1 MLVCNSY
8 DIDTCKCSFD
18 YIIGHNTRNKD
29 VQESMLTAGD
39 RIYKAHKEIT
49 TIVDKHLKEVSKW
62 KVKNMIIVQDA
73 IASYDMTRV
82 TSVALVKS

>member
-18 YIIGHNTRNKD
+18 YIIGHNTKNKD

-49 TIVDKHLKEVSKW
+49 TIVDKHLKEVS
-62 KVKNMIIVQDA
+62 NE
-73 IASYDMTRV
+73 
-82 TSVALVKS
+82 